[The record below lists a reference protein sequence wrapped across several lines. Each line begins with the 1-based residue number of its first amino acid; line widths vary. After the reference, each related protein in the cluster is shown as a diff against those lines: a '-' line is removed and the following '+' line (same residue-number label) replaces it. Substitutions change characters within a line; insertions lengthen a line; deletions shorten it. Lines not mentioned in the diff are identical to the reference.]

1 MHGGMRENGGIVT
14 VCTYGHRRAQGLRIM
29 DSKTPETNMHNRLK
43 DRIALVTGASSGI
56 GEATALEL
64 ARHGARVAIAAR
76 RRERLDALAQQLA
89 ALGAEPLVLLADLA
103 DEAEAQRIVRETE
116 AHYGRL
122 DILVN
127 NAGVMY
133 LEPVA
138 EADLGR
144 WRHMLELN
152 VLGLIAS
159 TQAALAGMRTRRDG
173 HVVNVSSTAGRV
185 ANPNAAAYSATKF
198 GVVAFSEAL
207 RREVYQDNIRV
218 SVIEP
223 GVVATELR
231 EHIGH
236 VATKDALNAWAD
248 SMRQLQSQDVAEVIA
263 FCVSR
268 PSHVNINEVLMRP
281 TDQER

>member
-1 MHGGMRENGGIVT
+1 MSG
-14 VCTYGHRRAQGLRIM
+14 
-29 DSKTPETNMHNRLK
+29 RL
-43 DRIALVTGASSGI
+43 DGRVALVTGASSGI
-56 GEATALEL
+56 GEATALGL
-64 ARHGARVAIAAR
+64 AEAGAKVAIAAR
-76 RRERLDALAQQLA
+76 RRDRLEALAAKLQ
-89 ALGAEPLVLLADLA
+89 ALGADPIVLVADLA
-103 DEAEAQRIVRETE
+103 DEHEAKRIVAETE

-133 LEPVA
+133 LEPVE

-144 WRHMLELN
+144 WRRMLELN

-159 TQAALAGMRTRRDG
+159 TQAALPGMRLRRDG
-173 HVVNVSSTAGRV
+173 HIVNISSTAGRV

-207 RREVYQDNIRV
+207 RREVYQHNIRV
-218 SVIEP
+218 TVIEP
-223 GVVATELR
+223 GVVETELR
-231 EHIGH
+231 DHIGH
-236 VATKDALNAWAD
+236 TTTKDNLNAWAD
-248 SMRQLQSQDVAEVIA
+248 SMRQLQSVDVAEAIV

-268 PSHVNINEVLMRP
+268 PAHVNINELLMRP

>member
-1 MHGGMRENGGIVT
+1 M
-14 VCTYGHRRAQGLRIM
+14 
-29 DSKTPETNMHNRLK
+29 KRL
-43 DRIALVTGASSGI
+43 DGRIALVTGASSGI
-56 GEATALEL
+56 GEATAIAL
-64 ARHGARVAIAAR
+64 AEAGAKVAIAAR
-76 RRERLDALAQQLA
+76 RKDRLQALAERLTR
-89 ALGAEPLVLLADLA
+89 LGADPLVLEADLL
-103 DEAEAQRIVRETE
+103 DEHVAQRIVADTE
-116 AHYGRL
+116 RHFGKL

-144 WRHMLELN
+144 WRRMLELN
-152 VLGLIAS
+152 VLSLIAS
-159 TQAALAGMRTRRDG
+159 TQAALAGMRARKDG
-173 HVVNVSSTAGRV
+173 HIVNVSSTAGRI

-207 RREVYQDNIRV
+207 RREVYADNIRV

-223 GVVATELR
+223 GVVQTELR
-231 EHIGH
+231 DHIGH
-236 VATKDALNAWAD
+236 AATQASLNAWANN
-248 SMRQLQSQDVAEVIA
+248 MRQLQPEDVADAIV

-268 PSHVNINEVLMRP
+268 PSHVNVNEILMRP

>member
-1 MHGGMRENGGIVT
+1 M
-14 VCTYGHRRAQGLRIM
+14 Q
-29 DSKTPETNMHNRLK
+29 NRLK

-64 ARHGARVAIAAR
+64 ARHGAKVAITAR
-76 RRERLDALAQQLA
+76 RRERLDALANELA
-89 ALGAEPLVLLADLA
+89 ELGAEPLVLVADLA
-103 DEAEAQRIVRETE
+103 EKAEAQRIVHETE
-116 AHYGRL
+116 HRFGRL

-133 LEPVA
+133 LEPIA

-159 TQAALAGMRTRRDG
+159 TQAALAGMRARREG
-173 HVVNVSSTAGRV
+173 HIVNISSTAGRI
-185 ANPNAAAYSATKF
+185 ANPNAGGYAATKF
-198 GVVAFSEAL
+198 GVVAFSESL
-207 RREVYQDNIRV
+207 RREVYKDNIRV

-223 GVVATELR
+223 GVVETELR

-236 VATKDALNAWAD
+236 ATTRDVLNAWAEG
-248 SMRQLQSQDVAEVIA
+248 MRQLQSQDIAEVIA

-268 PSHVNINEVLMRP
+268 PAHVNINEVLVRP

>member
-1 MHGGMRENGGIVT
+1 MG
-14 VCTYGHRRAQGLRIM
+14 
-29 DSKTPETNMHNRLK
+29 KRLQ

-56 GEATALEL
+56 GEATAIAL
-64 ARHGARVAIAAR
+64 AEAGVKVAIAAR
-76 RRERLDALAQQLA
+76 RRDRLDALAKRLA
-89 ALGAEPLVLLADLA
+89 ALGAEPLVLEADLL
-103 DEAEAQRIVRETE
+103 DEHVAQRIVADTE
-116 AHYGRL
+116 KYFGRL

-144 WRHMLELN
+144 WRRMLELN
-152 VLGLIAS
+152 VLSLIAS
-159 TQAALAGMRTRRDG
+159 TQAALAGMRARKDG
-173 HVVNVSSTAGRV
+173 HIVNISSTAGRV
-185 ANPNAAAYSATKF
+185 ANPNAAAYAATKF

-207 RREVYQDNIRV
+207 RREVYTDNIRV

-223 GVVATELR
+223 GAVATELR

-236 VATKDALNAWAD
+236 AQTQKALNAWANN
-248 SMRQLQSQDVAEVIA
+248 MRQLQAEDVADTIL
-263 FCVSR
+263 FCVTR
-268 PSHVNINEVLMRP
+268 PPHVSINEVLMRP

>member
-1 MHGGMRENGGIVT
+1 M
-14 VCTYGHRRAQGLRIM
+14 
-29 DSKTPETNMHNRLK
+29 KRL
-43 DRIALVTGASSGI
+43 DGRIALVTGASSGI
-56 GEATALEL
+56 GEATAIAL
-64 ARHGARVAIAAR
+64 AAAGAKVAITARRKDRLQALAAR
-76 RRERLDALAQQLA
+76 LAP
-89 ALGAEPLVLLADLA
+89 LGADPLVLEADLL
-103 DEAEAQRIVRETE
+103 DEHVAQRIVADTE
-116 AHYGRL
+116 RHFGRL

-144 WRHMLELN
+144 WRRMLELN
-152 VLGLIAS
+152 VLSLIAS
-159 TQAALAGMRTRRDG
+159 TQAALAGMRSRRDG
-173 HVVNVSSTAGRV
+173 HIVNVSSTAGRI

-207 RREVYQDNIRV
+207 RREVYADNIRV

-223 GVVATELR
+223 GVVQTELR
-231 EHIGH
+231 DHIGH
-236 VATKDALNAWAD
+236 AATQASLNAWA
-248 SMRQLQSQDVAEVIA
+248 SNMRQLQPEDVADAIV

-268 PSHVNINEVLMRP
+268 PAHVNVNEILMRP

>member
-1 MHGGMRENGGIVT
+1 MSG
-14 VCTYGHRRAQGLRIM
+14 
-29 DSKTPETNMHNRLK
+29 RL
-43 DRIALVTGASSGI
+43 DGRIALVTGASSGI

-64 ARHGARVAIAAR
+64 AKAGAKVAIAAR
-76 RRERLDALAQQLA
+76 RRDRLEALATQLE
-89 ALGAEPLVLLADLA
+89 ALGAEPTVLVADLA
-103 DEAEAQRIVRETE
+103 SESEAARIVKDTE
-116 AHYGRL
+116 ARYGRL

-133 LEPVA
+133 LEPVE

-144 WRHMLELN
+144 WRRMLELN
-152 VLGLIAS
+152 VLSLIAS
-159 TQAALAGMRTRRDG
+159 TQAALPGMRERRDG
-173 HVVNVSSTAGRV
+173 HIVNISSTAGRV

-207 RREVYQDNIRV
+207 RREVYQHNIRV
-218 SVIEP
+218 TVIEP
-223 GVVATELR
+223 GVVETELR

-236 VATKDALNAWAD
+236 ARTRDSLNAWAD
-248 SMRQLQSQDVAEVIA
+248 SMRQLQSVDVAEAIA